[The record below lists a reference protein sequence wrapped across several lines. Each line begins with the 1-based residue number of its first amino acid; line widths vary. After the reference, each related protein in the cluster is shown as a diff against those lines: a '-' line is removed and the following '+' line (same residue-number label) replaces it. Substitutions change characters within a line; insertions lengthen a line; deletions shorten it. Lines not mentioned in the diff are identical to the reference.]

1 MKIKIASYA
10 RLKIKYLALTIPLVL
25 VAQAQGFDFNMG
37 QIKGSIDSQL
47 SVGSSW
53 RVESQDQ
60 SLLTQA
66 DGSDLISNSDD
77 SNRNYQD
84 GDVFSQIF
92 KGSHDLQFNYQNYGG
107 FIRGKYWYDSALE
120 NNSVDYGHNATAS
133 SNGVGGAALDYDDPN
148 SKLDDSNFNDLSKA
162 KGATLLDA
170 FIYGEFDMLGM
181 PLDVRLGRQVVSW
194 GESTFIRGGVNNINP
209 VDISA
214 FRRPGAEIKE
224 ALLPVNMVFANAGL
238 TDNLSME
245 TFYQL
250 EFQETVVPGCG
261 TYFSTNDYASEGC
274 DSVAI
279 LNGLSSIARDEDGV
293 REAKSDGQFG
303 LAFRYISEA
312 LGDTEFG
319 FYAMN
324 VHSRTPIVNGV
335 KHHLSEQDD
344 AINGLAGLNE
354 IYALAGMSTATGA
367 EPVELQQNINGL
379 TAAAA
384 ASAGDP
390 TTQAAYLQQLAQL
403 EAIRVG
409 APLNAQLAVATG
421 RAADTFYFVTYPE
434 DVQITGLSFATNV
447 GSMALSGELSHTL
460 DLPIQ
465 INGPSIISTLL
476 TGESVAT
483 ELQEAYENT
492 EPGDATL
499 GYRSFNVSQLQMT
512 AIKFFN
518 QVAGASR
525 MTLIGEV
532 GYTFIHGFAD
542 GETDLRFGRSDIF
555 GVPFSE
561 GTEDDGFVTE
571 SSWGYRGRLVA
582 EYADAF
588 LGVNLSP
595 TLAWSHDVKGYAPQP
610 GGNFNEGQKSLGLS
624 LQATYLE
631 TYNANIAYT
640 QYMGG
645 DYSVISD
652 HDFASISL
660 GMQF

>member
-1 MKIKIASYA
+1 MKIKTASSLL
-10 RLKIKYLALTIPLVL
+10 LKKKYLALVIPLVMA
-25 VAQAQGFDFNMG
+25 AQAQGVEFSMG
-37 QIKGSIDSQL
+37 QIQGSIDSQL

-84 GDVFSQIF
+84 GDAFSQIF
-92 KGSHDLQFNYQNYGG
+92 KGSHDLQFSYQNVGG
-107 FIRGKYWYDSALE
+107 FVRGKYWYDSALE

-133 SNGVGGAALDYDDPN
+133 SNGVGGAALNYDDPN

-224 ALLPVNMVFANAGL
+224 ALLPVNMAFANVGL

-250 EFQETVVPGCG
+250 EFQETVIPGCG

-279 LNGLSSIARDEDGV
+279 LNGLSTIARDENGV

-303 LAFRYISEA
+303 LAFRYVSEA

-335 KHHLSEQDD
+335 KHHLTALDD
-344 AINGLAGLNE
+344 GANYVAGANQ
-354 IYALAGMSTATGA
+354 IYAQAGMATTMGETPAALQAGIDAGDADSIALQAGA
-367 EPVELQQNINGL
+367 EGYGN
-379 TAAAA
+379 
-384 ASAGDP
+384 
-390 TTQAAYLQQLAQL
+390 
-403 EAIRVG
+403 
-409 APLNAQLAVATG
+409 LAVATG

-434 DVQITGLSFATNV
+434 DIQITGLSFATNV

-483 ELQEAYENT
+483 ELQEAYEST
-492 EPGDATL
+492 APGDATL
-499 GYRSFNVSQLQMT
+499 GYRSFDVSQLQLT
-512 AIKFFN
+512 AIQFFN

-525 MTLIGEV
+525 VTLIGEV
-532 GYTFIHGFAD
+532 GYTFIHDFAD
-542 GETDLRFGRSDIF
+542 GPSDLRFGRSDIF
-555 GVPFSE
+555 GVPLAE

-582 EYADAF
+582 EYSDAF
-588 LGVNLSP
+588 LGINLKP

-652 HDFASISL
+652 HDFASISV